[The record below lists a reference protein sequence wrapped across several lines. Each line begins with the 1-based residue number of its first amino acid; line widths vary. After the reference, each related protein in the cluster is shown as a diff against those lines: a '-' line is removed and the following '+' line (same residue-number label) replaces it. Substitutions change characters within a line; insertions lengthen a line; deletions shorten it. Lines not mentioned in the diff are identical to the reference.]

1 MEAPDIYLPAR
12 RRQLEVGIDV
22 VASGLKLAV
31 AGNVEEKYSL
41 PISFYVIPDSNLQ
54 PTFDGSAMQ
63 QL

>member
-22 VASGLKLAV
+22 VVSGLKLAV
-31 AGNVEEKYSL
+31 AGNVEKSSL
-41 PISFYVIPDSNLQ
+41 LPKFLSVCMIAAFQ